1 MSHRWSSGRIV
12 PCHGTDPGS
21 IPGRCKFKSSGFCFY
36 RWGSGFLRAFRRIF
50 IDDRG
55 LLRGRGGGSASPRP
69 MVTLRASTRPTVTLR
84 ASPRPMVTLRA
95 LLFEGPR
102 YVREARRSVD
112 SSRRGWSLSR
122 DIARCADVDVI
133 LPREIQP
140 PAPHARSLAERTKPC
155 IPSPPSD
162 GLIDTHLIKTRR
174 SASLRAKE
182 RCPRSSK
189 ARSASMFC

>member
-1 MSHRWSSGRIV
+1 MAFAVSFLLLVGVPVFFGRF
-12 PCHGTDPGS
+12 GE
-21 IPGRCKFKSSGFCFY
+21 F
-36 RWGSGFLRAFRRIF
+36 F
-50 IDDRG
+50 IDDRSRAR

-69 MVTLRASTRPTVTLR
+69 MVTTLRASPRPMVTLR

-122 DIARCADVDVI
+122 DDDARCADVDVI

-174 SASLRAKE
+174 SASLRANE
-182 RCPRSSK
+182 RSRHETSS
-189 ARSASMFC
+189 AVFQSA